1 MEPRR
6 FDIRSD
12 RPGPP
17 EGSGTGR
24 AVVIEPHLRRRTA
37 GGGGGRAP
45 AALRL
50 PAAKLDEAV
59 GLARAIDLVVV
70 DAGIVPVGDIRPA
83 TFIGKGKVEEIAG
96 LVKGDEAGIVVMDCA
111 LSPVQQRNLEKAWNA
126 KVLDRTGLI
135 LEIFGRRART
145 REGAL
150 QVELAHLTYQKSR
163 LVRSWTHLER
173 QRGGFGFLGGP
184 GETQLEA
191 DRRMIEERIARIE
204 AELDKVK
211 RTRKLHRESR
221 KRVPYPIVALV
232 GYTNAGKS
240 TLFNRMTRASVLSA
254 DMLFATLDPT
264 LRAVDLPQGL
274 RMILSDTVGFIS
286 DLPTMLVAAFRA
298 TLEEVIEAD
307 VILHVRDLS
316 HADAEA
322 QSHDVEDVLR
332 QLGIEAGE
340 GRRIVEVWNKIDRLD
355 DAARARVRNLADRQ
369 PAERRPVLV
378 SALTGEGLDRLAC
391 AIEARL
397 ASSRVTL
404 DLALDPADGAGVS
417 WLHRHTEVMAKSLR
431 DDGRLAMTVRADPSG
446 RSRPPRLR
454 ASRSATAKF
463 RPRCAAYRRFTLLL
477 RSRRA
482 SSLAKTSSLST
493 CRSPAAPTR
502 WSPRSTRAASMSPRR
517 PVPI

>member
-1 MEPRR
+1 M
-6 FDIRSD
+6 RS
-12 RPGPP
+12 
-17 EGSGTGR
+17 
-24 AVVIEPHLRRRTA
+24 
-37 GGGGGRAP
+37 
-45 AALRL
+45 

-59 GLARAIDLVVV
+59 GLARAIDLDVV
-70 DAGIVPVGDIRPA
+70 DAGIVPVGDVRPA

-145 REGAL
+145 REGTL

-204 AELDKVK
+204 AELEKVK

-240 TLFNRMTRASVLSA
+240 TLFNRLTQARVLSA

-264 LRAVDLPQGL
+264 LRAVDLPSGL
-274 RMILSDTVGFIS
+274 RIILSDTVGFIS

-307 VILHVRDLS
+307 VILHVRDVA
-316 HADAEA
+316 HEETEA
-322 QSHDVEDVLR
+322 QSHDVDR
-332 QLGIEAGE
+332 RAASARDRA
-340 GRRIVEVWNKIDRLD
+340 GRRPAHHRGLEQGRPARRRGARADRQSRRPA
-355 DAARARVRNLADRQ
+355 AARAAAGAGLGADR
-369 PAERRPVLV
+369 
-378 SALTGEGLDRLAC
+378 G
-391 AIEARL
+391 
-397 ASSRVTL
+397 
-404 DLALDPADGAGVS
+404 GV
-417 WLHRHTEVMAKSLR
+417 
-431 DDGRLAMTVRADPSG
+431 
-446 RSRPPRLR
+446 
-454 ASRSATAKF
+454 RSARGCDRGAARRHPGHA
-463 RPRCAAYRRFTLLL
+463 RPRA
-477 RSRRA
+477 RSRRRRRRKLA
-482 SSLAKTSSLST
+482 LPPHRGHGKDADRRSSHGAAGAG
-493 CRSPAAPTR
+493 RSGEGGG
-502 WSPRSTRAASMSPRR
+502 RAGEIRR
-517 PVPI
+517 VSGGGRGRP